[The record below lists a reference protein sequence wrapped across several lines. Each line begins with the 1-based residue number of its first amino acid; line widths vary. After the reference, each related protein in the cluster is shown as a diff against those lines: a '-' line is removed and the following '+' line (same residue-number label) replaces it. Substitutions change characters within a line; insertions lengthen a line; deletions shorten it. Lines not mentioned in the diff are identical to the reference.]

1 MRCRRTFSHPS
12 TTERKTMYQA
22 KTGRTPP
29 KAMQAALA
37 AFETA
42 QLEQL
47 VRGIANYG
55 AMPHNLTKQQ
65 RAAVMTM
72 ARRLNPSL

>member
-1 MRCRRTFSHPS
+1 
-12 TTERKTMYQA
+12 MYQA

-55 AMPHNLTKQQ
+55 AMPRTLNGTQ
-65 RAAVMTM
+65 REAVRTM

>member
-1 MRCRRTFSHPS
+1 
-12 TTERKTMYQA
+12 MYQA
-22 KTGRTPP
+22 KTGQAPP
-29 KAMQAALA
+29 RELAAALA
-37 AFETA
+37 KFETA
-42 QLEQL
+42 QHEQL
-47 VRGIANYG
+47 ARGVAAHA

>member
-1 MRCRRTFSHPS
+1 
-12 TTERKTMYQA
+12 MYKA
-22 KTGRTPP
+22 KTGQTPP
-29 KAMQAALA
+29 PELAAALA
-37 AFETA
+37 KFETA
-42 QLEQL
+42 QHEQL
-47 VRGIANYG
+47 ARGVAAHA

>member
-1 MRCRRTFSHPS
+1 
-12 TTERKTMYQA
+12 MYQA
-22 KTGRTPP
+22 KTGHAPP
-29 KAMQAALA
+29 RELA
-37 AFETA
+37 AAMAAFDTA
-42 QLEQL
+42 LLERL
-47 VRGIANYG
+47 ARGVAAHA

>member
-1 MRCRRTFSHPS
+1 
-12 TTERKTMYQA
+12 MYQA
-22 KTGRTPP
+22 KTGQTPP
-29 KAMQAALA
+29 PELA
-37 AFETA
+37 AAMAKFENA

-47 VRGIANYG
+47 ARGVAAHA
-55 AMPHNLTKQQ
+55 AMPHNLTRQQ

>member
-1 MRCRRTFSHPS
+1 
-12 TTERKTMYQA
+12 MYQA
-22 KTGRTPP
+22 KTGQAPP
-29 KAMQAALA
+29 RELAAALA

-42 QLEQL
+42 QHEQL
-47 VRGIANYG
+47 ARGVAAHA

-65 RAAVMTM
+65 RAAVMTL